1 MKTNNNRTTR
11 KGARFIVT
19 TWRYLIPQD
28 NARSLSALIA
38 LAVETEITH
47 MNELEKSQ
55 SFSMR

>member
-1 MKTNNNRTTR
+1 MKTNNNRITR

-38 LAVETEITH
+38 LAVEITH